1 MSSPSLAETTA
12 GSRPRARSIDVYR
25 AVWRWHFYA
34 GLLVLPFLLLLA
46 ITGAIYLFHYEIDA
60 YVYRD
65 LRSVPAS
72 TSAMQA
78 PSAIAD
84 AAVKAHPGTVF
95 RYVPPASG
103 TASAQ
108 VGVRDATGKHVVYVN
123 PYTAQVL
130 GSMVDRGGIVWL
142 VRELHGLS
150 YFGPIANG
158 MIEVA
163 AGWTIL
169 LVLTG
174 IYLWWPRGQKGGVV
188 SVRGAPRQR
197 VFWRDMH
204 AVTGLFAAFFILFLA
219 LTGMPWSLI
228 WGAKVNQWANG
239 NNFGYPSG
247 VRVNVPMSTERLA
260 DGQRTTWSLE
270 QARMPMSTTGQGAAG
285 ATPGAAGMPAATGV
299 VANAP
304 ANAAA
309 TAGPHAA
316 HDASHAGMTTHAGH
330 MAAAGA
336 AVSQTAASDDEHA
349 GHGGGSAPPVPA
361 SAVPA
366 GPAQAPIGLD
376 AAVAAF
382 TRLGVAPGYA
392 IAMPASRT
400 GVYTASVYPNDLSKQ
415 RVVHLDQYR
424 GTPLIDMSYA
434 DYGPLGK
441 GLEWGIN
448 VHMGQEFGL
457 FNQLFMLGVCLA
469 IVLLCVSGATMWWK
483 RRPSGALG
491 VPPMPAEPRTLR
503 TVVALLAIGGVI
515 FPLVGASLLVM
526 LAIDLLWARRQQRT
540 TPDGVA

>member
-12 GSRPRARSIDVYR
+12 GLRPRARSIDVYR

-46 ITGAIYLFHYEIDA
+46 ITGAIYLFHHEIDA

-72 TSAMQA
+72 TSTMQA

-108 VGVRDATGKHVVYVN
+108 VGVRDAAGKHVVYVN

-130 GSMVDRGGIVWL
+130 GTMVDRGGIVWL

-204 AVTGLFAAFFILFLA
+204 AVTGVFAAFFILFLA

-247 VRVNVPMSTERLA
+247 VRVNVPMSKERLA
-260 DGQRTTWSLE
+260 DGQQTTWSLE
-270 QARMPMSTTGQGAAG
+270 QARMPMSMTGQAAPDVP
-285 ATPGAAGMPAATGV
+285 PGTGGTPAA
-299 VANAP
+299 P
-304 ANAAA
+304 AAA
-309 TAGPHAA
+309 AVSAGPHAA
-316 HDASHAGMTTHAGH
+316 HDASHAGMTAHAGH
-330 MAAAGA
+330 VGPGA
-336 AVSQTAASDDEHA
+336 ALAQTAASDDEHA
-349 GHGGGSAPPVPA
+349 GHGGGSTPPAPA

-382 TRLGVAPGYA
+382 TRLGMAPGYA
-392 IAMPASRT
+392 IAMPSSRT
-400 GVYTASVYPNDLSKQ
+400 GVYTASAYPNDLSKQ

-457 FNQLFMLGVCLA
+457 VNQLLMLAVCLA
-469 IVLLCVSGATMWWK
+469 IVLMCVSGATMWWK

-491 VPPMPAEPRTLR
+491 VPQMPADPKVLR
-503 TVVALLAIGGVI
+503 TVVVLLAIGGVI

-526 LAIDLLWARRQQRT
+526 LAIDQVWSRRQRT
-540 TPDGVA
+540 ATGEPG

>member
-1 MSSPSLAETTA
+1 MSSPSFA
-12 GSRPRARSIDVYR
+12 GAAAGPRLRARSVDVYR

-46 ITGAIYLFHYEIDA
+46 ITGAIYLFHYEIEA

-65 LRSVPAS
+65 LRTVPAS
-72 TSAMQA
+72 SSAMQA
-78 PSAIAD
+78 PSTIAD
-84 AAVKAHPGTVF
+84 AALVAKPGTVF
-95 RYVPPASG
+95 RYVPPATS

-108 VGVRDATGKHVVYVN
+108 VGIRDAAGKQVVYVD
-123 PYTAQVL
+123 PYTAKVL
-130 GSMVDRGGIVWL
+130 GTMVDRGGIVWL
-142 VRELHGLS
+142 IRELHGLS

-158 MIEVA
+158 LIEVA

-169 LVLTG
+169 LILTG
-174 IYLWWPRGQKGGVV
+174 IYLWWPRGQPGGVV
-188 SVRGAPRQR
+188 SVRGKPRQR
-197 VFWRDMH
+197 VFWRDVH

-260 DGQRTTWSLE
+260 ETQRTTWSLE
-270 QARMPMSTTGQGAAG
+270 QARMPMSGMDPAAMAAMPGMGAAS
-285 ATPGAAGMPAATGV
+285 
-299 VANAP
+299 N
-304 ANAAA
+304 
-309 TAGPHAA
+309 
-316 HDASHAGMTTHAGH
+316 
-330 MAAAGA
+330 AAGA
-336 AVSQTAASDDEHA
+336 ASAPQAAADDEHA
-349 GHGGGSAPPVPA
+349 GHGGGAASPAPA
-361 SAVPA
+361 SPVPA

-382 TRLGVAPGYA
+382 TRLGMAPGYA
-392 IAMPASRT
+392 ISMPASRT
-400 GVYTASVYPNDLSKQ
+400 GVYTASVYPNDLAKQ

-457 FNQLFMLGVCLA
+457 ANQLLMLLVCIA

-491 VPPMPAEPRTLR
+491 VPPMPAEPRVLR

-515 FPLVGASLLVM
+515 FPLVGVSLLVM
-526 LAIDLLWARRQQRT
+526 LAIDVLWARRQRGAEIG
-540 TPDGVA
+540 PA

>member
-1 MSSPSLAETTA
+1 MSSPSLADA
-12 GSRPRARSIDVYR
+12 RVGARPRTRSIDVYR

-46 ITGAIYLFHYEIDA
+46 ITGAIYLFHHEIDA

-65 LRSVPAS
+65 LRTVPAS
-72 TSAMQA
+72 TNLSTSTIQA

-84 AAVKAHPGTVF
+84 AALKSHPGTVF
-95 RYVPPASG
+95 RYVPPASA

-108 VGVRDATGKHVVYVN
+108 VGIRDAAGKHVVYVN
-123 PYTAQVL
+123 PYTGQVL
-130 GSMVDRGGIVWL
+130 GSMIDRGGIVWL

-163 AGWTIL
+163 GGWTIL

-197 VFWRDMH
+197 VFWRDVH

-219 LTGMPWSLI
+219 ITGMPWSLV

-247 VRVNVPMSTERLA
+247 VRVNVPMSRERLA
-260 DGQRTTWSLE
+260 DSQQTTWSLE
-270 QARMPMSTTGQGAAG
+270 QARMPMSTTDHTGAG
-285 ATPGAAGMPAATGV
+285 S
-299 VANAP
+299 
-304 ANAAA
+304 
-309 TAGPHAA
+309 AGPHAA
-316 HDASHAGMTTHAGH
+316 HDASHAGMTAHAGH
-330 MAAAGA
+330 TAAGA
-336 AVSQTAASDDEHA
+336 GAATTVATANAADDEHA
-349 GHGGGSAPPVPA
+349 GHGGGASPSTTAPPA
-361 SAVPA
+361 SAIPA

-382 TRLGVAPGYA
+382 TKLGMAPGYA

-400 GVYTASVYPNDLSKQ
+400 GVYTGSAYPNDLSKQ

-441 GLEWGIN
+441 SLEWGIN

-457 FNQLFMLGVCLA
+457 ANQLLMLVVCLA
-469 IVLLCVSGATMWWK
+469 IVLLCVSGASMWWK
-483 RRPSGALG
+483 RRPSGAVG
-491 VPPMPAEPRTLR
+491 VPPMPANPKVLR
-503 TVVALLAIGGVI
+503 TVVLLLAIGGVI

-526 LAIDLLWARRQQRT
+526 LAIDLMWARRQRAST
-540 TPDGVA
+540 DLPA